1 MCVKMFVLTNC
12 ILGVLL
18 IQHVYGAGG
27 KNEKIIVD
35 PVTNERVHD
44 PSEILRFPNDQYSGG
59 QKFAPSQYPAP
70 SDTQPQYVAKDPTL
84 EGGFQKYDKV
94 QCPSK
99 HTGLLPYQSDCR
111 KFINCF
117 KGRGFIQVCASGTLF
132 NSESLECDF
141 PAKAVCASNEPEP
154 ADPYAINEVDGE
166 VSLHKPYTHLDTEE
180 FHHHNMKRAIQTVS
194 QSRNNPHNYI
204 NNGGPQN
211 VGMTEAILHDL
222 NQAGTKSTAR
232 NADRAF
238 TIDDDGKVLFNG
250 NDDEKT
256 NEKRQSNQK
265 TEKVRCPPGH
275 DGILPHPNSCR
286 KYLSCANGQTF
297 ESDCA
302 PGTLFNPD
310 LSICDFPY
318 NVDCDK
324 DVLPPPSRDFRSRDT
339 DTLTDSESQN
349 NAQYS
354 PDSLD
359 NRIGFGHEPHAP
371 YGSQNQQ
378 TPYGLC
384 MAHSF
389 ASNRSSAVQKEND
402 FLSEW
407 LTHEEQVPSIMTS
420 GVGVSVMGRPLWI
433 WEGSEGAFVHQNWW
447 PGWDSKVA
455 MSPTPPSMR
464 ALCVLLKRFYDCPSK
479 NTKVD
484 PNTKQGAT
492 KQEKGIKCDSE
503 YFFWDT
509 ADCGSLTHTH
519 PYICK
524 RFSIQIDLMTR
535 LFILSSTT
543 FIVPGKKPNSGQMV
557 RLRGGS
563 RPSEGFLELK
573 SSVGTDWGLVCDK
586 PNGWSMEEANVI
598 CRQLG
603 YGGGADLTWQGRPSS
618 SHNTTLKKPV
628 VIKEVECS
636 GRESSIMDCNITK
649 GRACDVDKDSIWIRC
664 LGNHAS
670 QCRPGEVSYS
680 NKCYSLVIPSEE
692 APVNNET
699 VGYSQSEAIK
709 HCQTKGGHLL
719 DITSQKEN
727 DFLSE
732 WLTHEE
738 QLPSIM
744 TSGVGV
750 SVMGRPLWFWE
761 GSETFVHQ
769 NWWPANTLWFTKSTY
784 TLWFTKSANT
794 LWFTE
799 STYTLWFTK
808 STNTIWFT
816 KSTYTLWFTKSANT
830 LWISKSA
837 NTLWFTKSTY
847 TLWFTK
853 SANTLWFTKSTYT
866 LWFTKSTNTICFTK
880 STYTLWFTKST
891 YTLWFTKSANTL
903 WFTKSTYT
911 LWFTKSTN
919 TIWITKSTNSLW
931 ITKSTNTLWFT
942 KSTNPLWFTKSTN
955 PLWFTKSAN
964 TLWITKS
971 ANTLWFTKSTYTL
984 WFTKKNG
991 CIKDKGKDYKGNAN
1005 VTRLGF
1011 NCLSWDNPSVLSA
1024 LEYEVSENARKAL
1037 LTGHDHCRNP
1047 GGRED
1052 MPWCYILTNVGI
1064 VKDYCD
1070 IPSCRT
1076 KDTAKTIESRAL
1088 DDESCGANLFQCEA
1102 SDCIPKNW
1110 VCDGQAVSIFS
1121 LKLAVLNLSPN
1132 PLWFT
1137 KSANTLWITKSTNT
1151 LCQQGSTPTELSIHD
1166 KPPSNYY
1173 HPTSSGYIPKHGS
1186 PQQPNVQQGN
1196 PHDFKQPSE
1205 GYDRSQSKPFA
1216 PKDNKFN
1223 PQIEQTT
1230 SPDHYDLL
1238 PDQNETD
1245 YVYLQPTQD
1254 FDTQDLPQGRSYP
1267 VYSLN
1272 SKRDLKSKVPTANG
1286 IPTFIVPGKKP
1297 NSGQMVRLRG
1307 GSRPSEGFLEL
1318 KSSVGT
1324 DWGLVCD
1331 KPNGW
1336 SMEEAN
1342 VICRQLGYGGG
1353 ADFTW
1358 QGRPSSSH
1366 NTTLKKPVVI
1376 KEVECSGRESSIM
1389 DCNITKGKTY
1399 IGIGYQL
1406 YIWGADLTWQ
1416 GRPSSSHNTTLKKP
1430 VVIKKVECSGR
1441 ESSIM
1446 DCNITKG
1453 RACDVDKDSIWIRC
1467 LGNHASQCRPG
1478 EVSYSN
1484 KCYSLVIPSEETPV
1498 NNETVGYS
1506 QSEAI
1511 KHCQTKGGHL
1521 IKDQTCFLSDQNI
1534 GTSGALSVNQPNW
1547 DYYELNAK
1555 SINCAGKFVCQNGKC
1570 IEKSDMCNG
1579 FNNCGDRSDEM
1590 SCPHLELGYKIRL
1603 TSGTNMTHLGRVE
1616 IRVFGEWGVVCDD
1629 KFGMK
1634 DADVICR
1641 ELGFKMGAAETYTY
1655 TQSSTVNG
1663 SHPLPILMDDVECI
1677 GNETSLKDCPF
1688 NGWGI
1693 HDCSPEEVAGVTC
1706 SIPGLKCKTNFWM
1719 CQNGEECIPN
1729 AFLCDGTIDCLDGTD
1744 EEPKV
1749 CAKIRS
1755 TTPAPPKQSV
1765 QRIPKK
1771 G

>member
-35 PVTNERVHD
+35 PVTNEGVHD

-59 QKFAPSQYPAP
+59 QKFVPSQYSAP
-70 SDTQPQYVAKDPTL
+70 SDNQPQYVAKDPTL

-204 NNGGPQN
+204 NSGEPQN

-238 TIDDDGKVLFNG
+238 TIDDDSTVLFNG

-265 TEKVRCPPGH
+265 TEVRCPPGH

-310 LSICDFPY
+310 LSVCDFPY

-378 TPYGLC
+378 TPYGSPNQPTPYGSPNQPTPYGSPSQPTPYGSPNQPTPHGSPSQPTPYGSPNQPTPYGSPNQPTPYGSPNQPTPYGSPNQPTPYGSPSQPTPYGSPNQPTPYGSPNQPTPYGSPNQPTPYGSPNQPTPYGSPSQPTPYGSPNQPTPYGSPNQPTPYGSPSQPTPYGSPNQPNIQYGSDTEPKTSYAPHNGPSTPYGLPDQINTPYGSPKPFDS
-384 MAHSF
+384 HPSQQGSTPTELSIHDKPPSNYYHPTSSGYIPKYGSPQQPNVQQGNPHDFKQPSEGYDRSQSKPF
-389 ASNRSSAVQKEND
+389 APKDNKFNPQIEQTTSPDHYDLLPDQNETDYVYLQPTQDFDTQDLPQGRSYPVYSLNSKRDLKSKVPTANRIPTFIVPGKKPNSRQMVRLRGGSRPSEGFLELKSSVGTDWGLVCDKPNGWSMEEANVICRQLGYGGGADLTWQGRPSSSHNTTLKKPVVIKKVECSGRESSIMDCNITKGRACDVDKDSIWIRCLGNHASQCRPGEVSYSNKCYSLVIPSEEAPVNNETVGYSQSEAIKHCQTKGGHLLDITSQKEND

-524 RFSIQIDLMTR
+524 R
-535 LFILSSTT
+535 
-543 FIVPGKKPNSGQMV
+543 
-557 RLRGGS
+557 
-563 RPSEGFLELK
+563 
-573 SSVGTDWGLVCDK
+573 
-586 PNGWSMEEANVI
+586 
-598 CRQLG
+598 
-603 YGGGADLTWQGRPSS
+603 
-618 SHNTTLKKPV
+618 PV
-628 VIKEVECS
+628 
-636 GRESSIMDCNITK
+636 DNI
-649 GRACDVDKDSIWIRC
+649 
-664 LGNHAS
+664 
-670 QCRPGEVSYS
+670 
-680 NKCYSLVIPSEE
+680 
-692 APVNNET
+692 
-699 VGYSQSEAIK
+699 
-709 HCQTKGGHLL
+709 
-719 DITSQKEN
+719 
-727 DFLSE
+727 
-732 WLTHEE
+732 
-738 QLPSIM
+738 
-744 TSGVGV
+744 
-750 SVMGRPLWFWE
+750 
-761 GSETFVHQ
+761 
-769 NWWPANTLWFTKSTY
+769 
-784 TLWFTKSANT
+784 
-794 LWFTE
+794 
-799 STYTLWFTK
+799 
-808 STNTIWFT
+808 
-816 KSTYTLWFTKSANT
+816 
-830 LWISKSA
+830 
-837 NTLWFTKSTY
+837 
-847 TLWFTK
+847 
-853 SANTLWFTKSTYT
+853 
-866 LWFTKSTNTICFTK
+866 
-880 STYTLWFTKST
+880 
-891 YTLWFTKSANTL
+891 
-903 WFTKSTYT
+903 
-911 LWFTKSTN
+911 
-919 TIWITKSTNSLW
+919 
-931 ITKSTNTLWFT
+931 
-942 KSTNPLWFTKSTN
+942 
-955 PLWFTKSAN
+955 
-964 TLWITKS
+964 
-971 ANTLWFTKSTYTL
+971 
-984 WFTKKNG
+984 G

-1047 GGRED
+1047 GGREE

-1110 VCDGQAVSIFS
+1110 VCDGQADCSNG
-1121 LKLAVLNLSPN
+1121 LDEQNCTNKLNLFAHQP
-1132 PLWFT
+1132 
-1137 KSANTLWITKSTNT
+1137 
-1151 LCQQGSTPTELSIHD
+1151 GSKLEGHD
-1166 KPPSNYY
+1166 KEKWMHSTVANCANQCVE
-1173 HPTSSGYIPKHGS
+1173 SKK
-1186 PQQPNVQQGN
+1186 
-1196 PHDFKQPSE
+1196 FE
-1205 GYDRSQSKPFA
+1205 CRSFSF
-1216 PKDNKFN
+1216 
-1223 PQIEQTT
+1223 
-1230 SPDHYDLL
+1230 S
-1238 PDQNETD
+1238 
-1245 YVYLQPTQD
+1245 
-1254 FDTQDLPQGRSYP
+1254 
-1267 VYSLN
+1267 
-1272 SKRDLKSKVPTANG
+1272 
-1286 IPTFIVPGKKP
+1286 
-1297 NSGQMVRLRG
+1297 
-1307 GSRPSEGFLEL
+1307 
-1318 KSSVGT
+1318 
-1324 DWGLVCD
+1324 
-1331 KPNGW
+1331 
-1336 SMEEAN
+1336 
-1342 VICRQLGYGGG
+1342 
-1353 ADFTW
+1353 
-1358 QGRPSSSH
+1358 
-1366 NTTLKKPVVI
+1366 
-1376 KEVECSGRESSIM
+1376 
-1389 DCNITKGKTY
+1389 
-1399 IGIGYQL
+1399 
-1406 YIWGADLTWQ
+1406 
-1416 GRPSSSHNTTLKKP
+1416 
-1430 VVIKKVECSGR
+1430 
-1441 ESSIM
+1441 
-1446 DCNITKG
+1446 
-1453 RACDVDKDSIWIRC
+1453 
-1467 LGNHASQCRPG
+1467 
-1478 EVSYSN
+1478 
-1484 KCYSLVIPSEETPV
+1484 
-1498 NNETVGYS
+1498 
-1506 QSEAI
+1506 
-1511 KHCQTKGGHL
+1511 

-1603 TSGTNMTHLGRVE
+1603 ASGTNMTHQGRVE

-1663 SHPLPILMDDVECI
+1663 SDPLPILMDDVECI